1 MSCHIAQT
9 QSRCSQAKPGS
20 LPHRQRSVDRLWLR
34 PGLARCRSDPRDT
47 RPQREGEMLWRAASC
62 LRSKRDNGFPDCPVR
77 ALRQLSPPR
86 ERVRIRP
93 VQQGLG
99 CAAAYTGSRSKRSP
113 GDRRGQCG
121 PGSSFAL
128 KAIRSTD
135 PCNRDRPK
143 QCRDRVR
150 TSPGGPGCPLGA
162 PRLEPRSRPR
172 GMCPLS
178 ERRRWAYCTGQRPSA
193 SQRGDRG
200 GRERGRS
207 CMSRQVV
214 KGTSVR
220 LCYSRLEPIARSLGT
235 QYPGEFFVV
244 KAVGQTWQI
253 SLPEVRMRAY

>member
-9 QSRCSQAKPGS
+9 QSRCSQAKSGS

-34 PGLARCRSDPRDT
+34 PVLARCRSDPRDT

-135 PCNRDRPK
+135 PCAITIAQAVPRPSS
-143 QCRDRVR
+143 DVPWGARVSTR
-150 TSPGGPGCPLGA
+150 C

-178 ERRRWAYCTGQRPSA
+178 ERRGWAYCAGQRPSA
-193 SQRGDRG
+193 SQRGDWG

-220 LCYSRLEPIARSLGT
+220 LCYSRLEPIARSVGT

-244 KAVGQTWQI
+244 KAVGQT
-253 SLPEVRMRAY
+253 